1 MALAALCP
9 RSQRP
14 GSAGRAP
21 RTTPAPSGSCPPGDA
36 PWPPPPRPGRRSG
49 RGAGRRRRRRGD
61 CLLPA
66 PRVSSPRHREGQGDW
81 ARGPR
86 PVSASAPGLPLA
98 RALSPRVGAA
108 LASHGAGRSHESGR
122 GLQLPRATG
131 QRCPQC
137 ARCPGA
143 PSTSRPARD
152 AAAASAPSQPAPDHP
167 KVRGSG
173 GGGGSPGGHAPGA
186 PVCGFISSGPA
197 KLRSAALRL
206 KFSCLLSRRRW
217 CHSGCL

>member
-1 MALAALCP
+1 MAGGA
-9 RSQRP
+9 RRP
-14 GSAGRAP
+14 VSPLTAPEVGGQSSPDHPGAERLLPAGRRPLAP
-21 RTTPAPSGSCPPGDA
+21 TPA
-36 PWPPPPRPGRRSG
+36 WPGRRSE

-131 QRCPQC
+131 QRCPQR
-137 ARCPGA
+137 ARCLGA
-143 PSTSRPARD
+143 PSTFRPARD
-152 AAAASAPSQPAPDHP
+152 AAAASASSQPAPDHP
-167 KVRGSG
+167 KVRGG
-173 GGGGSPGGHAPGA
+173 GTLGGHAPGA
-186 PVCGFISSGPA
+186 PVCGFVSPGPA

-206 KFSCLLSRRRW
+206 KFSCPLSRGSW